1 MTPAETHIL
10 LRELLRDVVGD
21 PTVDPQPDDFE
32 ANIPG
37 FDSGSKIQLILA
49 IEERIGVRL
58 RSREVDALRR
68 FGDWLVLLQNRT
80 AGT

>member
-10 LRELLRDVVGD
+10 LRDLLREVVGD
-21 PTVDPQPDDFE
+21 PTDDRQPDDFE
-32 ANIPG
+32 AKIPG
-37 FDSGSKIQLILA
+37 FDSGAKIQLILA

-80 AGT
+80 SGT